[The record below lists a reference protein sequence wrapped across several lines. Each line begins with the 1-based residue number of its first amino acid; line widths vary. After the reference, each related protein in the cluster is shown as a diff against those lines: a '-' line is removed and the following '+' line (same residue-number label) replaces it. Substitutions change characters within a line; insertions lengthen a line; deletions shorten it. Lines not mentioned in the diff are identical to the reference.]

1 MSETK
6 RVITTSK
13 AASPKAPYSQGML
26 VGNLLFCSGQI
37 GLSPETGEFVSS
49 DVAGQTRQILQNI
62 SAILSEAGCSLSDLV
77 KVTIYLTSM
86 DDFQAVNEIY
96 RTFLSA
102 PYPARTTIAVA
113 GLPLGALIEIEA
125 IAQYH

>member
-1 MSETK
+1 MSESK
-6 RVITTSK
+6 RAIATAK

-37 GLSPETGEFVSS
+37 GLSPETGEFASR
-49 DVAGQTRQILQNI
+49 DVTGQTRQILQNI
-62 SAILSEAGCSLSDLV
+62 SAILAEVGCSLADLV

-96 RTFLSA
+96 RTFLST
-102 PYPARTTIAVA
+102 PYPARTTVAVS